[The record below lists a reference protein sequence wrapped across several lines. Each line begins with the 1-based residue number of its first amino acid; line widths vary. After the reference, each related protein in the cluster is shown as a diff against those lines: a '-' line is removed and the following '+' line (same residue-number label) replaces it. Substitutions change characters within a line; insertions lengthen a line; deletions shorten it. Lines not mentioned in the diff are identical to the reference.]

1 MHPIVAQSVARVR
14 QAMSLSEVPHV
25 GVMALDLANLRASA
39 MGQQL
44 PKQPTER
51 EIRRRERRPHPVWV
65 TRRELEELLSLLS
78 SRRPEPAP
86 SPLRETVEQAAE
98 PTAEQAT
105 EPPPLPPEVSP

>member
-86 SPLRETVEQAAE
+86 SPLREPVE